1 MTHTPRQV
9 VVAQTVRRAETLIER
24 WIGLTLSGAAP
35 RRLYDFLEARATQL
49 DLPDASSYLDLLEHA
64 SGHDPEVTRL
74 INLVTN
80 GLTAFWRDEPQLDAV
95 RLVLEQIAR
104 DRNVLLDPITIWC
117 AGCSTGEEAYT
128 LAMLAAESG
137 LNASVLGSDVNSE
150 FLHMAMD
157 GVYHSWSL
165 RRLSPERRTR
175 YFTPVQDELGGTQGS
190 PTSYFAITPRLKA
203 MVSFQRHN
211 LMMPPPQSPRRAGWD
226 VVVCRNVLIY
236 FKENVVRGVIQKFAT
251 SLQSDGYL
259 MLGSSEHM
267 SAYFDESSSM
277 FRAARHGAGFV
288 YRLASKPPGTT
299 VYKVPLMREPNPLQG
314 AWSAPEIVA
323 GDDLAES
330 SEVTV
335 EVPSREA
342 MADLVQAGFK
352 MMHKDPEHAISC
364 FEASISYDP
373 FATDAHYALAMLL
386 VQHAPSQAMEVLRK
400 MLFLKPMHWLASY
413 KLARLHEEMGAPT
426 RARVLYRQALEGF
439 DANPRLFELPA
450 PALHFEPTTKE
461 RERMLAHCIGAL
473 SRR

>member
-1 MTHTPRQV
+1 MRRHNTSSPHH
-9 VVAQTVRRAETLIER
+9 VADTVARASALIER

-35 RRLYDFLEARATQL
+35 RRLYDFLESRAASL
-49 DLPDASSYLDLLEHA
+49 DLPGASHYVDLLEHA
-64 SGHDPEVTRL
+64 SGHDPEVNQL
-74 INLVTN
+74 INLMTN

-104 DRNVLLDPITIWC
+104 DRNVALDPITIWC

-165 RRLSPERRTR
+165 RRLNEARRAR
-175 YFTPVQDELGGTQGS
+175 YFTPSEEHN
-190 PTSYFAITPRLKA
+190 YFAISPRLKA

-211 LMMPPPQSPRRAGWD
+211 LMMSSPESPRRAGWD

-236 FKENVVRGVIQKFAT
+236 FREDVVRGVIQRFAT

-267 SAYFDESSSM
+267 SAYFDEQRSM

-299 VYKVPLMREPNPLQG
+299 VYKVPLMRGPSLLQQ
-314 AWSAPEIVA
+314 AFTTPDEDELIDA
-323 GDDLAES
+323 
-330 SEVTV
+330 SEATL
-335 EVPSREA
+335 EVPPSTV
-342 MADLVQAGFK
+342 MADMVQAGFG
-352 MMHKDPEHAISC
+352 MMHSDPEQAMAC
-364 FEASISYDP
+364 FEAAISYDP
-373 FATDAHYALAMLL
+373 FSTDAHYALAMLL
-386 VQHAPSQAMEVLRK
+386 INHAPMQAIDVLRK
-400 MLFLKPMHWLASY
+400 MLFLKPMHWLGAY
-413 KLARLHEEMGAPT
+413 KLARLHEETGAPT
-426 RARVLYRQALEGF
+426 RARALYRQTVEGINT
-439 DANPRLFELPA
+439 DQKLFELPA
-450 PALHFEPTTKE
+450 PAVHFEPTTKE
-461 RERMLAHCIGAL
+461 RQRMLAHCIGAL
-473 SRR
+473 ANR